1 MSRPKAD
8 PTGHA
13 ARSRVELVGPETSVP
28 VAPESL
34 GEVGLAVWGEVWA
47 LGAPSGAYQVS
58 DRLVIARYAEMQER
72 RAEFV
77 ARCESEGWT
86 TVGSQGQLVLHPLA
100 RQVEAIEG
108 KLQGLEDRLG
118 LNPEARLRMG
128 ITAVEHKSALQKFL
142 EEDE

>member
-1 MSRPKAD
+1 MSRPKAE

-13 ARSRVELVGPETSVP
+13 ARARVELSGPETIVP
-28 VAPESL
+28 AAPESL
-34 GEVGLAVWGEVWA
+34 GAVGVAVWDEVWS

-72 RAEFV
+72 RAGFM

-100 RQVEAIEG
+100 RQIEAIES

-118 LNPEARLRMG
+118 LNPESRLRMG
-128 ITAVEHKSALQKFL
+128 ITAVEHKSALQRFL
-142 EEDE
+142 EED